1 MASYTAKELIRIF
14 DYSPKTSLIDT
25 SIFVWLK
32 PVGKRDRTRLWKIN
46 TLAPEWMKD
55 QIKKALKNTTTYI
68 EEAGVHVCDDCGSF
82 AKDPE
87 QIEHAPTCTPGESE
101 KWAKFYEE
109 NPE

>member
-1 MASYTAKELIRIF
+1 ME
-14 DYSPKTSLIDT
+14 
-25 SIFVWLK
+25 
-32 PVGKRDRTRLWKIN
+32 
-46 TLAPEWMKD
+46 
-55 QIKKALKNTTTYI
+55 NTTTYI